1 MILQELR
8 SYIEQHG
15 SVTRLQLAKQ
25 FKMSEDGVDAMLS
38 VWLKKGVISRTV
50 DTNLDGYVMRV
61 RYRVHQPDSL
71 SLNVI
76 M

>member
-8 SYIEQHG
+8 SYIEQRG

-38 VWLKKGVISRTV
+38 VWLKRALFRELLILIRM
-50 DTNLDGYVMRV
+50 VM
-61 RYRVHQPDSL
+61 L
-71 SLNVI
+71 
-76 M
+76 

>member
-8 SYIEQHG
+8 SYIEQRG

-50 DTNLDGYVMRV
+50 DTNSDGYVMRV
-61 RYRVHQPDSL
+61 RYRIHQPDSL